1 MTTFWPHCCAIP
13 PCGSMTG
20 MSSMTV
26 LIALSFGTLLV
37 TLLALWLTLTVGE
50 RTARAARAAQDRPGQ
65 ERSGAGRREQARRR
79 RELDNDAVRGA
90 RAPRKNAPLDAAP
103 LPPRDGDVRV
113 VPRERSGQDAFD
125 RFLDPSGRQDDF

>member
-1 MTTFWPHCCAIP
+1 
-13 PCGSMTG
+13 
-20 MSSMTV
+20 MTV

-65 ERSGAGRREQARRR
+65 ERSGAGR

>member
-1 MTTFWPHCCAIP
+1 
-13 PCGSMTG
+13 MTG

>member
-1 MTTFWPHCCAIP
+1 
-13 PCGSMTG
+13 MTG
-20 MSSMTV
+20 

-37 TLLALWLTLTVGE
+37 TLLAVWLTLTAGD
-50 RTARAARAAQDRPGQ
+50 RTARAARAEQDRPAQ
-65 ERSGAGRREQARRR
+65 ARSGAGRREEARRR

-113 VPRERSGQDAFD
+113 LPRERSGQDAFD
-125 RFLDPSGRQDDF
+125 RFLDPAGRQDDF